1 MATMILLPDDTTAIS
16 SGWSLNA
23 AAGTADQV
31 LSSDD
36 GNTSYMA
43 CNTSGEFMR
52 LAFADPDDVT
62 SAIEFSIAIMTII
75 IINTIAPL

>member
-1 MATMILLPDDTTAIS
+1 MILLPDGENNVSDDWLKYGESTNYQT
-16 SGWSLNA
+16 L
-23 AAGTADQV
+23 Q
-31 LSSDD
+31 SDD